1 MLFSAFSAF
10 SVFSAWP
17 GFGVHAADVG
27 VQEAVVVE
35 VQAAVVGVVGVVAV
49 VAAVVAGLV
58 HLGASVHLGVSAS
71 GFLVHVGGSVQPGSS
86 ASRSQKGT
94 SSPSA

>member
-1 MLFSAFSAF
+1 MATSYLFG
-10 SVFSAWP
+10 P
-17 GFGVHAADVG
+17 GFVVHAADVG
-27 VQEAVVVE
+27 VQDGVE
-35 VQAAVVGVVGVVAV
+35 VQAAVVGVVGVVAVVAGV

>member
-27 VQEAVVVE
+27 VQEALVVE
-35 VQAAVVGVVGVVAV
+35 VQAAVVGVVGVV
-49 VAAVVAGLV
+49 AVVAGLV